1 MAKNMRTLLKK
12 LFLNQWDYKC
22 ISLLL
27 AVIIW
32 LAVNHSQSTSKILEK
47 VAVRV
52 INIPPGFTVAGLLP
66 NGILSERVSLT
77 VSGKKLFL
85 EEISSSDV
93 EIVIDGTDKTTEST
107 IALSKKH
114 LFSLNPDIDLHK
126 SITRIAP
133 YRFPLQM
140 LRLITEKI
148 PVRLSQPIG
157 EAPGNYEFVDVWPY
171 NLYLTTSGPEPIIKD
186 LKERGLTLT
195 LNLNDISKNEL
206 DNIQSTLT
214 DGHRDEIS
222 FPVPNEWK
230 KISIPT
236 LSDQPIE
243 INDPRADDL
252 KIDFIRADFHLI
264 NRPIP
269 ISLFYPT
276 EYNLSLNPE
285 TYNTCIGNFIEKIH
299 GIHYIHKTL
308 YAKGVSKLFIEVV
321 QDMLQLSVMLSTK
334 NDKRSL
340 DWCIQFIN
348 PSLLEEN
355 YLFRLRDIAD
365 ETIRKDKADPDFAK
379 IQENYLRNR
388 FRKYMHQLQLYS
400 APNKKFDLRV
410 DVTDHSLLFQE
421 M

>member
-1 MAKNMRTLLKK
+1 MRTFLKK
-12 LFLNQWDYKC
+12 LFLDQWDYKC

-32 LAVNHSQSTSKILEK
+32 VAVNHSQSTSKILEK
-47 VAVRV
+47 VAIRV

-66 NGILSERVSLT
+66 NGILSERISLT

-93 EIVIDGTDKTTEST
+93 EIVIDGTDKTSESNIT
-107 IALSKKH
+107 LSKKH
-114 LFSLNPDIDLHK
+114 LVSLNPDIDLHK

-133 YRFPLQM
+133 CRFPLQM

-148 PVRLSQPIG
+148 PIRLSRPIG

-171 NLYLTTSGPEPIIKD
+171 NLHLTTSGPEPVIKD

-195 LNLNDISKNEL
+195 LNLNDISKNDL
-206 DNIQSTLT
+206 DNIPTSTT
-214 DGHRDEIS
+214 GYQDEVC
-222 FPVPNEWK
+222 FTVPNDWK
-230 KISIPT
+230 KISIPA

-252 KIDFIRADFHLI
+252 RIDFIRADLHLI

-276 EYNLSLNPE
+276 EYNFSLNPE
-285 TYNTCIGNFIEKIH
+285 TYSTCKGNFIKTIH
-299 GIHYIHKTL
+299 GIHYIHKPL

-365 ETIRKDKADPDFAK
+365 ETIRKDKTDPDFAK

-388 FRKYMHQLQLYS
+388 FRKYMHQLQLYTT
-400 APNKKFDLRV
+400 PNKKFDLRI
-410 DVTDHSLLFQE
+410 DVKDHCLLFQE
-421 M
+421 I